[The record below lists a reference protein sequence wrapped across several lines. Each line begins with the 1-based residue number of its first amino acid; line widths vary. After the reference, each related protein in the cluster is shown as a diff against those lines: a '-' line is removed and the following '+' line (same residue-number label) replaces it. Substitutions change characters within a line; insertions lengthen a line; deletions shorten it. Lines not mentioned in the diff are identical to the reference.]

1 MHPLICDRLIL
12 YIKVKIKIIGMTQYY
27 KKGALMKKLFFLS
40 ACAMMFMYGD
50 ANAKETKKE
59 KHTETTKETKEEKDT
74 EKTTRA
80 QTSEGIEYEAI
91 QEGSGEKPTDGQKVS
106 IHYTGWV
113 NDNGAPGTKIDSS
126 RDRNLPVTFDLG
138 RNIMK
143 GWDNV
148 VREMKPGALY
158 RMYIP
163 SAMGYGTRGL
173 PGIVPPNTD
182 LIFDIE
188 LLKVS

>member
-1 MHPLICDRLIL
+1 LDQLLII
-12 YIKVKIKIIGMTQYY
+12 
-27 KKGALMKKLFFLS
+27 KKGVLMKKLFFLS
-40 ACAMMFMYGD
+40 VCAMMLIYGD
-50 ANAKETKKE
+50 TNAKEAKKE
-59 KHTETTKETKEEKDT
+59 KNTETTEEQTNKKETKEIKRT
-74 EKTTRA
+74 

-113 NDNGAPGTKIDSS
+113 NDNGVPGIKIDSS

-163 SAMGYGTRGL
+163 SKMGYGNRGL